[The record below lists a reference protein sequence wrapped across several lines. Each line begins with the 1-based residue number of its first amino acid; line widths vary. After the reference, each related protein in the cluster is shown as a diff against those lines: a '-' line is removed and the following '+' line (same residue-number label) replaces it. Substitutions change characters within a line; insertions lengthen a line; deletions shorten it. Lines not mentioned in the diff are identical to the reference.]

1 MAEIALQKISKAGAA
16 VTFVAAADGGDFAAV
31 FPELRG
37 CRLDGETS
45 QQARDNA
52 YDAFECWIEGTQELG
67 RAVPQP
73 RRLAA

>member
-1 MAEIALQKISKAGAA
+1 MKPQDYEVGIMPLS
-16 VTFVAAADGGDFAAV
+16 AADGGDFAAV
-31 FPELRG
+31 VPELRG

-67 RAVPQP
+67 RAALQP
-73 RRLAA
+73 RQLAA